1 MSNFIQSVLGL
12 PLTDP
17 VNGGIYIAI
26 VVISALLIAWRLRK
40 RDVVSFLVAA
50 VIATAAYFILKHW
63 DVPFYLFVAGL
74 VPIAALISL
83 IHHSGRR
90 VLMTVIA
97 AFSTLAV
104 AGLAN
109 MEYQSYPDIG
119 SLNPTPVAQEMDY
132 AQFKGLKSSDSA
144 AIVHLDLPGTTSG
157 FTARQATAY
166 IPPAYWSSPERS
178 LPVLVLLHGNP
189 GGPEQWFGSGEAAE
203 TADAFQRVNG
213 GVSPIVVAVDATGSE
228 TANPICAD
236 SSVAKVMTYL
246 TTDVP
251 TGIKS
256 AFRVDENQQH
266 WTVAGLSYGGTCSLQ
281 ILTNH
286 PDAFGNAVDISGQAE
301 PTIGK
306 HADTVAKFYGGD
318 EAAYQAANPA
328 HLLATKKYPDLQVIF
343 IAGNRDTA
351 AVKALSQLSD
361 AARGAG
367 MRTFYTTRPGGHSF
381 DVWRPALRETFA
393 WIARQGGIRDVNDP
407 FDGVQDADLQ
417 H

>member
-1 MSNFIQSVLGL
+1 MNNFIQSVLGL

-74 VPIAALISL
+74 VPIAAVISL
-83 IHHSGRR
+83 VHHSGRR
-90 VLMTVIA
+90 LVMAVIA
-97 AFSTLAV
+97 VISSLAV
-104 AGLAN
+104 AGLTN
-109 MEYQSYPDIG
+109 MEYQSYLDIG
-119 SLNPTPVAQEMDY
+119 SLDPTPVAQEMDY
-132 AQFKGLKSSDSA
+132 SQFKSIKSSASA
-144 AIVHLDLPGTTSG
+144 AIVRLELPGTTSG

-166 IPPAYWSSPERS
+166 IPPAYWTSPERN

-203 TADAFQRVNG
+203 TADAFQRANG
-213 GVSPIVVAVDATGSE
+213 GLSPIVVAVDATGSE

-246 TTDVP
+246 ATDVP
-251 TGIKS
+251 KGIKS

-286 PDAFGNAVDISGQAE
+286 PEAYGQAVDISGEAE

-328 HLLATKKYPDLQVIF
+328 HLLATKKYPDHQSIF
-343 IAGNRDTA
+343 IAGNRDAA
-351 AVKALSQLSD
+351 AVNALSQLSD
-361 AARGAG
+361 AAREAG
-367 MRTFYTTRPGGHSF
+367 MATYYTSRPGGHSF
-381 DVWRPALRETFA
+381 EVWRPALRETFA
-393 WIARQGGIRDVNDP
+393 WIARRGGLTDITDP
-407 FDGVQDADLQ
+407 FDGVQNSDV
-417 H
+417 HR